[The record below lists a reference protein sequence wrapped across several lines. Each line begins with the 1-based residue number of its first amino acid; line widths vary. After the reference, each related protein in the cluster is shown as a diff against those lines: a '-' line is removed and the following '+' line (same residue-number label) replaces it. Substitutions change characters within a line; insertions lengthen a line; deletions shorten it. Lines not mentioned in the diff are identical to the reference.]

1 MINYFTNMLDTIQKS
16 VLSIDEKTF
25 NKLVEECIKTIENGH
40 KVVVSGLGKNVP
52 VCDKFVGTMNSLGQP
67 AVYMNTNSAVHGD
80 IGMVNEEDLVI
91 VLTKSG
97 ETAESIYLTGLL
109 KKRKCL
115 LWLLTFEENS
125 TLVQE
130 IGKENSIIL
139 ELEHEGD
146 QWNIVPNNSTTVNLI
161 VLQGV
166 AMEIVRRRGVTLADF
181 KKNHPGGHI
190 GVQLKNVK

>member
-16 VLSIDEKTF
+16 VLSIDEKVF
-25 NKLVEECIKTIENGH
+25 NKLVEECITTIENGH

-80 IGMVNEEDLVI
+80 IGMVNEGDLVI

>member
-80 IGMVNEEDLVI
+80 IGMVNEGDLVI

-166 AMEIVRRRGVTLADF
+166 AMEIVRRRGVTLAEF

>member
-1 MINYFTNMLDTIQKS
+1 M
-16 VLSIDEKTF
+16 
-25 NKLVEECIKTIENGH
+25 
-40 KVVVSGLGKNVP
+40 
-52 VCDKFVGTMNSLGQP
+52 
-67 AVYMNTNSAVHGD
+67 
-80 IGMVNEEDLVI
+80 I